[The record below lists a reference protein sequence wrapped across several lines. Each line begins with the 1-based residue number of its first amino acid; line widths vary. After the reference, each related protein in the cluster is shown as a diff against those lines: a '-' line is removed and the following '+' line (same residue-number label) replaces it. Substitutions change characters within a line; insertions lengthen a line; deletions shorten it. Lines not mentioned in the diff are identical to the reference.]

1 MSTEIKNEVIDITYH
16 RNGICGAS
24 FHAIIFDSTESGTKN
39 RMVGVV
45 FEEPAHVAVFNL
57 NLLSKGDIR
66 FGYNSFRG
74 DRFED
79 DLRRFISTYEEKLMS
94 TIMSDSLFKKLT
106 VDEENGF
113 REWAR
118 DPVNHTQEHWEKR
131 GIYHPVIR
139 DEWEKIGFKGE

>member
-1 MSTEIKNEVIDITYH
+1 
-16 RNGICGAS
+16 
-24 FHAIIFDSTESGTKN
+24 
-39 RMVGVV
+39 MVGVI
-45 FEEPAHVAVFNL
+45 FEEKQHVAVFNL
-57 NLLSKGDIR
+57 TLLGEGDIR

-79 DLRRFISTYEEKLMS
+79 DLRGFITDHEKELIS
-94 TIMSDSLFKKLT
+94 TIMPDSFFKELT

-131 GIYHPVIR
+131 GIYHPVVR
-139 DEWEKIGFKGE
+139 DEWEKVGFKGE